1 MRLYLFLWLLIWP
14 VLAVSQ
20 DDRTSTTPATL
31 IRIAAEDNWP
41 PFSDHQGRGLSE
53 QLVKAAF
60 ATQGY
65 QISTLVVPYARALY
79 STRQGDTDACW
90 NVTRQHNTE
99 QEFILHKIPLFTADS
114 SFYYYQQPQP
124 YRSVSEIPDNA
135 VVGVILGYEYG
146 DLYEQ
151 HKHRFHLVQVS
162 THTQLIGL
170 LDSGKLDLALFF
182 DDVLRY
188 YLQQEGIKAQNIQRG
203 QLNYR
208 SEIYLAFS
216 KDNPQSSKRAEA
228 LDAGIT
234 ELKESGAYQQ
244 LLLRLRP
251 GAGSSVQIIP
261 KDRQTDK

>member
-1 MRLYLFLWLLIWP
+1 LRLHLLLWLLIWP

-20 DDRTSTTPATL
+20 DDRTSTTPAML

-53 QLVKAAF
+53 LLVKAAF

-65 QISTLVVPYARALY
+65 QIRTVVVPYARALHA
-79 STRQGDTDACW
+79 TRQGDTDACW

-114 SFYYYQQPQP
+114 SFYYYQKPQP
-124 YRSVSEIPDNA
+124 YLSVAQIPDGTA
-135 VVGVILGYEYG
+135 VGVILGYEYG
-146 DLYEQ
+146 DLYEK

-162 THTQLIGL
+162 THAQLIGL
-170 LDSGKLDLALFF
+170 LNSGKLDLAIFF
-182 DDVLRY
+182 DDVLHY
-188 YLQQEGIKAQNIQRG
+188 YLQQEGIKAPNIQRG

-216 KDNPQSSKRAEA
+216 KDNPQSIQRAEA

-234 ELKESGAYQQ
+234 ELKKSGVYQQ
-244 LLLRLRP
+244 LLQGIRP
-251 GAGSSVQIIP
+251 ESGSLNSVKSIG
-261 KDRQTDK
+261 K

>member
-20 DDRTSTTPATL
+20 DDRTSIDPARM

-41 PFSDHQGRGLSE
+41 PFSDHQGLGLSE

-65 QISTLVVPYARALY
+65 QISTVVVPYARALY
-79 STRQGDTDACW
+79 STRLGDTDACW
-90 NVTRQHNTE
+90 NVTRQLTTE

-114 SFYYYQQPQP
+114 SFYYYLKAQP
-124 YRSVSEIPDNA
+124 YPSVAQIPDGA

-151 HKHRFHLVQVS
+151 HKHRFHLVRVS

-170 LDSGKLDLALFF
+170 LNSGKLDLAIFF
-182 DDVLRY
+182 DDVLHY
-188 YLQQEGIKAQNIQRG
+188 YLQKEGIKAQNIYRG

-216 KDNPQSSKRAEA
+216 KDNPQSRKRAEA

-234 ELKESGAYQQ
+234 ELKKSGVYQKLLQGIRPESG
-244 LLLRLRP
+244 
-251 GAGSSVQIIP
+251 SSLQIIP
-261 KDRQTDK
+261 KDRQTNK

>member
-20 DDRTSTTPATL
+20 DDRASTDPAML

-41 PFSDHQGRGLSE
+41 PFSDHQGQGLSE

-65 QISTLVVPYARALY
+65 QITTVVVPYARALHFT
-79 STRQGDTDACW
+79 SQGTTDACW
-90 NVTRQHNTE
+90 NVTRQQNTE
-99 QEFILHKIPLFTADS
+99 QEFTLHKIPLFTADS
-114 SFYYYQQPQP
+114 SFYYYRTPQP
-124 YRSVSEIPDNA
+124 YDSAAQIPNGT

-151 HKHRFHLVQVS
+151 HKHRFQLVQVS
-162 THTQLIGL
+162 THSQLIGL
-170 LDSGKLDLALFF
+170 LNGGKLDLAIFF
-182 DDVLRY
+182 DDVLGY
-188 YLQQEGIKAQNIQRG
+188 YLQNEGIKAKNIQRG
-203 QLNYR
+203 KLNYR

-216 KDNPQSSKRAEA
+216 KENPQSSKRAEA

-234 ELKESGAYQQ
+234 ELKKSGVYQQ
-244 LLLRLRP
+244 LLLQIRP
-251 GAGSSVQIIP
+251 GSPEQIIK
-261 KDRQTDK
+261 KDRQTDQ

>member
-14 VLAVSQ
+14 VSAVSQ
-20 DDRTSTTPATL
+20 DDRTSTDTAML

-60 ATQGY
+60 ANQGY
-65 QISTLVVPYARALY
+65 QITTVVVPYARALY

-99 QEFILHKIPLFTADS
+99 QEFTLNKIPLFTADS
-114 SFYYYQQPQP
+114 SFYYYLKPRP
-124 YRSVSEIPDNA
+124 YPSVAQIPNGA

-170 LDSGKLDLALFF
+170 LNSGKLDLAIFF

-188 YLQQEGIKAQNIQRG
+188 YLRQEGIKAQHIQRG
-203 QLNYR
+203 KLNYR

-216 KDNPQSSKRAEA
+216 KDNPQSSKRAAA

-234 ELKESGAYQQ
+234 ELKKSGVYQQ
-244 LLLRLRP
+244 LLLGIRP
-251 GAGSSVQIIP
+251 
-261 KDRQTDK
+261 

>member
-1 MRLYLFLWLLIWP
+1 M
-14 VLAVSQ
+14 
-20 DDRTSTTPATL
+20 L

-41 PFSDHQGRGLSE
+41 PFSDHQGQGLSE

-65 QISTLVVPYARALY
+65 QITTIVVPYARALH
-79 STRQGDTDACW
+79 STHQGDTDACW

-99 QEFILHKIPLFTADS
+99 QEFTLHTIPLFTADS
-114 SFYYYQQPQP
+114 SFYYYLKPQSYP
-124 YRSVSEIPDNA
+124 SVAQIPNGA

-151 HKHRFHLVQVS
+151 HKHRFHLVEVS

-170 LDSGKLDLALFF
+170 LNSGKLDLAIFF

-188 YLQQEGIKAQNIQRG
+188 YLQQEGIKAQHIRRG
-203 QLNYR
+203 QLNYS

-216 KDNPQSSKRAEA
+216 KEDPQSSKRAEA

-234 ELKESGAYQQ
+234 ELKKSGVYQQ
-244 LLLRLRP
+244 LLQRLR
-251 GAGSSVQIIP
+251 AESSSSDQTTQ
-261 KDRQTDK
+261 KDRQKDK

>member
-20 DDRTSTTPATL
+20 DDRASSSPAML

-65 QISTLVVPYARALY
+65 QITTVVVPYARALH

-90 NVTRQHNTE
+90 NVTRQRNTE
-99 QEFILHKIPLFTADS
+99 QEFTLHKIPLFTADS
-114 SFYYYQQPQP
+114 SFYYYLKAHP
-124 YRSVSEIPDNA
+124 YLSVAQIPDGA

-151 HKHRFHLVQVS
+151 HKQRFKLVEVS
-162 THTQLIGL
+162 THAQLIGL
-170 LDSGKLDLALFF
+170 LNTNKLDLAIFF

-188 YLQQEGIKAQNIQRG
+188 YLQQEGIKANNIQRG
-203 QLNYR
+203 KLNYR

-216 KDNPQSSKRAEA
+216 KENPQSSKRAAA
-228 LDAGIT
+228 LDAGIAA
-234 ELKESGAYQQ
+234 LKKSGVYQQ
-244 LLLRLRP
+244 MLLQIRP
-251 GAGSSVQIIP
+251 GSSEQITQ
-261 KDRQTDK
+261 KDRQTDQ